1 MNRREL
7 ATAALRAL
15 ASDDSTASG
24 RRRPLPR
31 PDFALSLRIYVAV
44 CLDAHTPAWALRP
57 TQLLRHARSRDLAPV
72 LDDMPA
78 RRLQAQRLAHR
89 RGADDDQIGLVAGG
103 DPVVGQSR
111 RPRRIHGNHVE

>member
-31 PDFALSLRIYVAV
+31 SDFAISLRIYVAV
-44 CLDAHTPAWALRP
+44 CLDAQTTAWALRP
-57 TQLLRHARSRDLAPV
+57 TPVLLHARSRDLYPV
-72 LDDMPA
+72 LNDMPA
-78 RRLQAQRLAHR
+78 RRLQAQRLASR
-89 RGADDDQIGLVAGG
+89 RGADDPQIRLFSGGAPLAGQ
-103 DPVVGQSR
+103 PP
-111 RPRRIHGNHVE
+111 RPPRIRGP